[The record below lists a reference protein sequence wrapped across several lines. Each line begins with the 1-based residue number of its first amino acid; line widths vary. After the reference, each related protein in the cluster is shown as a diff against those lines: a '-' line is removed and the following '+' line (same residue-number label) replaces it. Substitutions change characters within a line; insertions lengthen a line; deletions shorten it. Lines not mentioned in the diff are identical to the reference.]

1 MNNGIHLLQE
11 SMLEGKNEEIK
22 KLQIERDW
30 LMKYVDMYKNN
41 TLELEDKIKIIINK
55 YDRLKAW
62 IRGDTLKTSKL

>member
-1 MNNGIHLLQE
+1 MNNGIYLLQE